1 MLPVS
6 RERPIQ
12 HDRSAEVVTIVLVRH
27 ASTAWSG
34 VRYCGRS
41 DPPLSAIGVD
51 EALRLA
57 ESLGGDLPPGTRVL
71 TSPSRRATAT
81 ASAIVEAAGL
91 ATAEIDDRWRE
102 ADLGIAEGR
111 TFDELTAIAPDL
123 TAALAAGELAID
135 WPAGETHAAL
145 ADRVAAAW
153 ADLVADGRPTV
164 VVTHAGPF
172 MHARA
177 IAGRRPISPDDL
189 VAPAAAHRMEVAAG
203 PSRPPVLPSTA

>member
-1 MLPVS
+1 VS
-6 RERPIQ
+6 RVRPIQ
-12 HDRSAEVVTIVLVRH
+12 LDRSADVVTIVLVRH

-41 DPPLSAIGVD
+41 DPPLSDIGVD
-51 EALRLA
+51 EALRLG
-57 ESLGGDLPPGTRVL
+57 ESLVHDLPSGTRVVS
-71 TSPSRRATAT
+71 SPSRRATAT
-81 ASAIVEAAGL
+81 AAAIVETAGL
-91 ATAEIDDRWRE
+91 TNVEIDDRWRE

-111 TFDELTAIAPDL
+111 TFDDLSAIAPDL
-123 TAALAAGELAID
+123 ATALAAGELAID
-135 WPAGETHAAL
+135 WPAGETHTAL

-189 VAPAAAHRMEVAAG
+189 VAPAVAHRMEVAAG
-203 PSRPPVLPSTA
+203 PSRPPVLPSTT

>member
-1 MLPVS
+1 MV
-6 RERPIQ
+6 
-12 HDRSAEVVTIVLVRH
+12 AIVLVRH

-41 DPPLSAIGVD
+41 DPPLSSIGVA
-51 EALRLA
+51 EALQLAASLA
-57 ESLGGDLPPGTRVL
+57 EDLAPGTRVL
-71 TSPSRRATAT
+71 SSPSRRATAT
-81 ASAIVEAAGL
+81 AAAVVEAAGL
-91 ATAEIDDRWRE
+91 KSAAIDDRWCE

-111 TFDELTAIAPDL
+111 RFDELTVIAPDL
-123 TAALAAGELAID
+123 AAALAAGELGID

-177 IAGRRPISPDDL
+177 IAERRPTSPDDL
-189 VAPAAAHRMEVAAG
+189 VAPAVAHRLEVPAG
-203 PSRPPVLPSTA
+203 PTRPPVLPSTA

>member
-1 MLPVS
+1 M
-6 RERPIQ
+6 
-12 HDRSAEVVTIVLVRH
+12 VTIVLVRH

-41 DPPLSAIGVD
+41 DPPLSSIGVD

-57 ESLGGDLPPGTRVL
+57 ESLAGDLPPGTRVVS
-71 TSPSRRATAT
+71 SPSRRATMT
-81 ASAIVEAAGL
+81 AAAIVEAAGL
-91 ATAEIDDRWRE
+91 ATAAIDDRWRE

-123 TAALAAGELAID
+123 AAALAAGELAID

-145 ADRVAAAW
+145 ADRVASAW
-153 ADLVADGRPTV
+153 AALVTDGRPTV

-177 IAGRRPISPDDL
+177 LAGRRPISPDDL
-189 VAPAAAHRMEVAAG
+189 VAPAAAHRLEVAAG